1 MLQLERRKSA
11 LLGTARLLS
20 RSSAS
25 ASLCGTTPAELLAAL
40 DREITYAF
48 QPIVNIHTGAT
59 YGFEALLRGHEKL
72 GFRSI
77 AELIDHTYHH
87 ADPLEVDLLLKR
99 HAIARFATFGV
110 AMDARLL
117 FNVENR
123 TLTRPGYAP
132 EATLELLHRFGVPPS
147 LFCAEISEQHALDDI
162 TGVVELIRA
171 RSGTTL
177 FAIDD
182 FGVGHSG
189 LRLLSQ
195 SRADLVKIDRFFIQG
210 VDADRQR
217 RMMLSAIIDL
227 VHVSGTLAVAE
238 GVENEAELEACR
250 ACGCDLVQGY
260 LVARPTTELA
270 ALRSLY
276 PVAARSSP
284 SGHAQQQHLRSLLKL
299 VPPVRQ
305 AASMAE
311 VIGDFVANPEYSVFP
326 LLDDQDQPIGV
337 ISETSLKHIVYSRY
351 GFEALTSA
359 SDLNRPTNYRT
370 DCLVVNVNT
379 PIDLIVRSAGGRSTL
394 LPVVVV
400 DDGRYVGM
408 LLPDALLHV
417 AQDLRLAANVN
428 DVVSAAI

>member
-1 MLQLERRKSA
+1 MLQLERRLA

-20 RSSAS
+20 RSPA
-25 ASLCGTTPAELLAAL
+25 ATPLCGTTPAALLEAL

-48 QPIVNIHTGAT
+48 QPIVNIHTGAA

-77 AELIDHTYHH
+77 AELINHSYDN

-99 HAIARFATFGV
+99 HAIERFATFGV
-110 AMDARLL
+110 AMGARLL

-147 LFCAEISEQHALDDI
+147 LFCAEISEQHPLDDI
-162 TGVVELIRA
+162 TGVVELIRS

-210 VDADRQR
+210 VDGDRQK
-217 RMMLSAIIDL
+217 RMMLSAIVDL

-238 GVENEAELEACR
+238 GVETEAELDACR

-260 LVARPTTELA
+260 FVARPTTDLS

-276 PVAARSSP
+276 PVAARLSP
-284 SGHAQQQHLRSLLKL
+284 SGAALASPQQQHLRSLLKM

-305 AASMAE
+305 TARMAE

-337 ISETSLKHIVYSRY
+337 ISEASLKHIVYSRY
-351 GFEALTSA
+351 GFEALTST

-370 DCLVVNVNT
+370 DCLVVNINT

-417 AQDLRLAANVN
+417 AQDLRLAA
-428 DVVSAAI
+428 SPAAP